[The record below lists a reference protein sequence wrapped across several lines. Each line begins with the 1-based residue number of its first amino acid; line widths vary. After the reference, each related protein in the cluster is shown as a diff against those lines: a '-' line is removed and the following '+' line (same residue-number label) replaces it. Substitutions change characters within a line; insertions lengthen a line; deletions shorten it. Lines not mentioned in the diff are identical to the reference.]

1 MPSALGRKAV
11 ASQNYLASYFGAKV
25 LEEGGNAF
33 DAVIAMSA
41 VLSVVMPHTSGLGGD
56 AFLLA
61 KTPEGLVAYNA
72 SGYSPKN
79 FFVRELRDPRD
90 PKTVMIPGLVDLWAW
105 VERRFM
111 RKGLEE
117 VLKPAI
123 RLASEGFL
131 VGKSLAKAVSEAKDM
146 PRSWQEVYGKL
157 RFGEQLKLKE
167 MAEALKV
174 ISKDPREFYKGDLA
188 VDIVNGLAEQGVP
201 VELSDFMEFRGFEVK
216 PISTT
221 YKDFTL
227 YELPPNSQGVITL
240 EVLEMVEESN
250 VNSKPYNSLERI
262 NEHLKIYALA
272 YEDRDAYVADPRYA
286 DGFEILLDKDYVRE
300 RLTQNGIVPR
310 ELGVKDTTFMVAGD
324 GENEVALIQSL
335 FHNFGSGIV
344 VKQIPFNNRGL
355 GFGWGKNRPE
365 PRKRPS
371 HTLSILMAERKGETV
386 IIGCSAA
393 ELRPQVQTQ
402 VFEYY
407 ADYMLE
413 IDEAVYAPRFVL
425 RGATFVVERRLG
437 GIFTAGDYMTPEV
450 GIVQALKK
458 TDNGYIAVADPRSEG
473 VALSLA

>member
-1 MPSALGRKAV
+1 MPSATGRKAV
-11 ASQNYLASYFGAKV
+11 ASQNYLASYFGLRV
-25 LEEGGNAF
+25 LEKGGNAF

-56 AFLLA
+56 AFLMA
-61 KTPEGLVAYNA
+61 KTPEGIIAYNA

-79 FFVRELRDPRD
+79 YYVREVRNPRD
-90 PKTVMIPGLVDLWAW
+90 PNSVMIPGLVDLWSW
-105 VERRFM
+105 VERKYMRFS
-111 RKGLEE
+111 LEE

-123 RLASEGFL
+123 RLANEGF
-131 VGKSLAKAVSEAKDM
+131 VAGKSLAKAVGEARDM
-146 PRSWQEVYGKL
+146 PKSWIETFGRIRFGDHVKL
-157 RFGEQLKLKE
+157 REMGEVLKAVAKNP
-167 MAEALKV
+167 
-174 ISKDPREFYKGDLA
+174 KDFYQGDVA
-188 VDIVNGLAEQGVP
+188 VDLVNGLVKQGVP
-201 VELSDFMEFRGFEVK
+201 VELSDFMDFKGFEVR
-216 PISTT
+216 PITTT

-250 VNSKPYNSLERI
+250 VNSKPYNSLDRV
-262 NEHLKIYALA
+262 NDHLKIYALA
-272 YEDRDAYVADPRYA
+272 YEDRDQYVADPRYA
-286 DGFEILLDKDYVRE
+286 DGYEILLDREYVRE
-300 RLTQNGIVPR
+300 RLLQSGITPR
-310 ELGVKDTTFMVAGD
+310 ELSSQDTTFMVAGD

-335 FHNFGSGIV
+335 FHNFGSGIT

-355 GFGWGKNRPE
+355 GFGYGKNRPE

-371 HTLSILMAERKGETV
+371 HTLSILMAERKDETV
-386 IIGCSAA
+386 IIGCSAG

-425 RGATFVVERRLG
+425 KGATFVVERRLG
-437 GIFTAGDYMTPEV
+437 GAFNAGDYMTSEV

-458 TDNGYIAVADPRSEG
+458 KGNAYIAVADPRSEG
-473 VALSLA
+473 VALTLS